1 MGEAAE
7 EEWAGRDTVPEA
19 PARDLDWAA
28 EEWGVVVARPVLEAG
43 AEQAQ
48 AAEVCGM
55 QAEDRVAAEAVERE
69 EEQEPGQGLAA
80 QAEDRVAVLLAEPE
94 QVTAAE

>member
-1 MGEAAE
+1 M
-7 EEWAGRDTVPEA
+7 
-19 PARDLDWAA
+19 DWAA
-28 EEWGVVVARPVLEAG
+28 EEWAVVVERPVLEAE

-48 AAEVCGM
+48 AAEVCGT
-55 QAEDRVAAEAVERE
+55 QAECLVAAEAVERA
-69 EEQEPGQGLAA
+69 EEQEPGQELAA